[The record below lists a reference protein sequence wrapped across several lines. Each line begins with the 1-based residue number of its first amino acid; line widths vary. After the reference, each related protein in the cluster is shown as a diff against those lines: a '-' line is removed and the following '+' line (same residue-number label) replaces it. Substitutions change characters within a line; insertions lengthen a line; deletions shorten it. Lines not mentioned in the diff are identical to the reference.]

1 MVPSAP
7 VVKLPCP
14 LAGRPVFDRAN
25 EPSKTHPVV
34 VGSVKV
40 DPEASTLRRMS
51 ELVPLVPVIE
61 IVRSKWFASPS
72 EAAAIVHVTELPAAP
87 TYFSV
92 ATRMVVP
99 PFTRFAVALAAALPT
114 ARTIRRSYQPFF
126 SSARYP
132 EPVRVIPGGAI
143 VNARSPMFV
152 G

>member
-7 VVKLPCP
+7 VVKLPVP
-14 LAGRPVFDRAN
+14 FVGRPVFDRAN

-72 EAAAIVHVTELPAAP
+72 EAAAIVHVTGLPAAP
-87 TYFSV
+87 PYF
-92 ATRMVVP
+92 R
-99 PFTRFAVALAAALPT
+99 
-114 ARTIRRSYQPFF
+114 
-126 SSARYP
+126 
-132 EPVRVIPGGAI
+132 GGA
-143 VNARSPMFV
+143 RV
-152 G
+152 GRAPL